1 MKVLV
6 AVLAGTWLAT
16 AASAAAPATSLQQNL
31 QDDLQ
36 KYLTAR
42 GAAEHLSALSLSV
55 SLPGQANLNATAG
68 TTQFAGGTAVKP
80 GNLFQIGSNTKAF
93 TAVTLLQLEAEG
105 KLSIEDPLGK
115 FLPQYPLWHDVTI
128 KRLLDM
134 TSGIPTYDNDQA
146 MQRAYAASPHKDF
159 TPQALIAYVYPTT
172 EGAPGPT
179 TGWSYSNTNYVLAE
193 LIIEKVSGHTYAAEV
208 RQRFFTNPALHLGD
222 SYYSAHEYPANVLKR
237 MVAGYFYSNTPD
249 NLGLAPLYGTDVK
262 GLTLSWARG
271 AGGIVATPED
281 VTHWTRAL
289 YQGALLKPAQQRELT
304 SLVSL
309 KTGEPI
315 ASVDA
320 EHPRGFGLG
329 VTQMLM
335 PPMGKFWFY
344 QGETLGNRVIYVWL
358 PESNLVFA
366 LGMNSAPNEAENHA
380 PELLKAIYQSL
391 HAAGKV

>member
-1 MKVLV
+1 M
-6 AVLAGTWLAT
+6 
-16 AASAAAPATSLQQNL
+16 
-31 QDDLQ
+31 
-36 KYLTAR
+36 
-42 GAAEHLSALSLSV
+42 
-55 SLPGQANLNATAG
+55 SLPGQANVNATAG

-193 LIIEKVSGHTYAAEV
+193 LIIEKVSGHTYAAEL

-222 SYYSAHEYPANVLKR
+222 SYYEAHEYPANVLKR

-271 AGGIVATPED
+271 LAASSATPED
-281 VTHWTRAL
+281 VTPLDPGPLSGRAPE
-289 YQGALLKPAQQRELT
+289 ARPAARAHQPRVVEDRRAHCQRRCGT
-304 SLVSL
+304 SAWLRARRHADADAADGKVLVLS
-309 KTGEPI
+309 
-315 ASVDA
+315 
-320 EHPRGFGLG
+320 
-329 VTQMLM
+329 
-335 PPMGKFWFY
+335 
-344 QGETLGNRVIYVWL
+344 GETL
-358 PESNLVFA
+358 A
-366 LGMNSAPNEAENHA
+366 TA
-380 PELLKAIYQSL
+380 
-391 HAAGKV
+391 